1 MPLTNQTLFD
11 TVVIALRKQVLP
23 SKNEE
28 GFCLYR
34 GPHGLKCAVGHLI
47 PDEMYMEEME
57 DVVASHLPERY
68 SEIEELFDDC
78 SMDLIDALQEIHD
91 ECHPKKW
98 EEEWK
103 TVAQDYNLIMPPLE

>member
-47 PDEMYMEEME
+47 PDEMYKEEME
-57 DVVASHLPERY
+57 DVGAFYLPKKY
-68 SEIEELFDDC
+68 PEIEELFDDC
-78 SMDLIDALQEIHD
+78 SMHLIDVLQEIHD
-91 ECHPKKW
+91 CYHPKSW

-103 TVAQDYNLIMPPLE
+103 KVAQEYDLIMPPLE